1 MLQVTNDKTVGEK
14 EGDMVSLDQVERQLK
29 QVGCNFQFWGRSEVK
44 ELRNILAAEETIAH
58 CVNGWYAN
66 GFAMLC
72 ATDHRLL
79 LIDHK
84 PMFLSV
90 EDIRYDMI
98 AEIDYNRNLLDAT
111 INIITPSRK
120 LVFTSWSMYHLREV
134 LNYTQSQ
141 IMEIRRQYMA
151 RQFQQTLNVPTTTI
165 GGLATQ
171 PAGGMQQPALTSMPA
186 MPINPSANGPLM
198 LRRRRVPKFY

>member
-1 MLQVTNDKTVGEK
+1 
-14 EGDMVSLDQVERQLK
+14 MVSLDQVERQLK

-44 ELRNILAAEETIAH
+44 ELRNILMPSETIAH
-58 CVNGWYAN
+58 CANGRYQN

-79 LIDHK
+79 LVDHK

-120 LVFTSWSMYHLREV
+120 LVFSSWSMYHLREV
-134 LNYTQSQ
+134 LNYTQAQ
-141 IMEIRRQYMA
+141 IMDIRRQYMS
-151 RQFQQTLNVPTTTI
+151 RQFQQPAMQQATVTAI

-171 PAGGMQQPALTSMPA
+171 PSGGQMQQMLPM
-186 MPINPSANGPLM
+186 NPYTNGPLM

>member
-1 MLQVTNDKTVGEK
+1 
-14 EGDMVSLDQVERQLK
+14 MVSLDQVERQLK

-58 CVNGWYAN
+58 CVNGWYSN
-66 GFAMLC
+66 GFALLC

-79 LIDHK
+79 LVDHK
-84 PMFLSV
+84 PLFLSV

-120 LVFTSWSMYHLREV
+120 LDFSSWNFYHLREV

-151 RQFQQTLNVPTTTI
+151 RQFQQVLNDQATASTL
-165 GGLATQ
+165 GGFVTQ
-171 PAGGMQQPALTSMPA
+171 PAGNYNQSASAPMPA
-186 MPINPSANGPLM
+186 MPMNPYANGPVM

>member
-1 MLQVTNDKTVGEK
+1 
-14 EGDMVSLDQVERQLK
+14 MVSRDHVERQLK
-29 QVGCNFQFWGRSEVK
+29 RVGCNFQFWGHSEVR
-44 ELRNILAAEETIAH
+44 ELRNILMPEETVAH
-58 CVNGWYAN
+58 CANGRYEN

-79 LIDHK
+79 LVDHK

-111 INIITPSRK
+111 INIITPNRK
-120 LVFTSWSMYHLREV
+120 LVFSSWSLYHLREV
-134 LNYTQSQ
+134 LNYTQNQ

-151 RQFQQTLNVPTTTI
+151 RQFQQPMSEQLAATAI

-171 PAGGMQQPALTSMPA
+171 PFGGPVRAT
-186 MPINPSANGPLM
+186 MPINPYANGPVM